1 MSRIVSEL
9 IYKLIA
15 DEKDLVK
22 GLKAAETASSNMAKK
37 FTETGKKLSLGLT
50 VPIVAAGTAMV
61 KLASDTGE
69 SLNAANV
76 VFKESGKIIEEWG
89 KNAAEQAGLTSAEFY
104 QASAVIGAGL
114 TNAGAS
120 AEEAAKQT
128 IELTKRA
135 ADMASIFNTSVDDAL
150 GALQAGLRGE
160 AEPLRRFAVSLDAA
174 TISAKAVAMGLVDA
188 NGEATTYG
196 LSQARL
202 AIIMEQSS
210 KFQGDFANTS
220 GGLANSMR
228 ITTAMVKEQA
238 AELGQQLLPIVLE
251 VVQGLKGAVK
261 WFSDLSDEQKK
272 MILVTAGVAAAIGPL
287 LIGVGQVITAV
298 NTLKT
303 AMTVLG
309 AASGPI
315 GIAILAIGALVAAF
329 VALNSVMEQSR
340 AEQDKASFSAL
351 AEETG
356 KTVKE
361 LGQINDEFTFM
372 LPMLNSIITGSRTL
386 EESTTDW
393 SLYVDQVAKKYGITN
408 EQAKN
413 VLLASNRI
421 TEAQKATIKE
431 LDKMVTSVDEVT
443 KSELIQAAIKE
454 NWSKKL
460 AADNYAKYQAELKAV
475 DDKKKAEQA
484 AADAWIAKKKTINDL
499 IDQTISK
506 TKTERDTIL
515 EQIAQLE
522 AAKGISDAKRL
533 EAIKIL
539 NGQIAELDKVELER
553 KALEAQK
560 LNEII
565 DLEWDAFKRREE
577 EKTAKIKE
585 ENAKRLADDKA
596 RYLAVVETA
605 QMVTGELLTFAR
617 QLTKNESLEL
627 DNRYQQEKSAIE
639 NSTRTEEEKA
649 AAIKALD
656 QEVARKKAEIAQK
669 NAILEKASAIASI
682 AINTARAVIEA
693 LPNIPLSIAIGTI
706 GAIQAAAVLAQPLPE
721 IPSFAQG
728 GSFMVPEG
736 FNNDSFPIPAAM
748 VQSGERVTVETPE
761 QQAQGKNVFQI
772 GTVIASPDGFRELKR
787 QIEKYGAVEIA
798 RRGK

>member
-565 DLEWDAFKRREE
+565 ALEWDAFKRREE

-682 AINTARAVIEA
+682 AINTARAVIKA

>member
-238 AELGQQLLPIVLE
+238 SELGQQLLPIVLE

>member
-565 DLEWDAFKRREE
+565 ALEWDAFKRREE